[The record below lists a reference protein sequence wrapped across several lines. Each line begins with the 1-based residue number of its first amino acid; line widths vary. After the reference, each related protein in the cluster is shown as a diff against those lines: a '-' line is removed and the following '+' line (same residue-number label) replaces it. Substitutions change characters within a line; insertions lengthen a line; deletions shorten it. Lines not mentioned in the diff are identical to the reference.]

1 VIRNTSLIVVLH
13 NNGCTG
19 IDQPNIYSRRF
30 KMNNQAKEIAIEELA
45 KLSGGRKRKPKP
57 EPKPKPER
65 KHFEGCQCK
74 NCEPERA
81 PAPDGPI
88 III

>member
-1 VIRNTSLIVVLH
+1 
-13 NNGCTG
+13 
-19 IDQPNIYSRRF
+19 
-30 KMNNQAKEIAIEELA
+30 MNKQAKEIAIEELA

-65 KHFEGCQCK
+65 KHFEGCQCSR
-74 NCEPERA
+74 CEPVRE